1 MRRYLAALGLCFV
14 LVASAHAQRPAYN
27 PYAKQ
32 TEEDLAAVRP
42 DGKLNWPAFFKSKAM
57 EDRFK
62 VYFAQGS
69 CTGTNMRIVNAL
81 EANKVV
87 VNDLPEE
94 SFLGLAGKV
103 SAGTVAMASEKGVPM
118 MVVTHPA
125 GVSKVSI
132 SGKMNPADLRP
143 GMMVKFSGRV
153 DNHGKGVKPIDSLEI
168 FTPDAKFK
176 WKAIITDR
184 QQNIA
189 ATVLNNQP
197 KGPNGRPI
205 LPNGV
210 TAFILPDRVRL
221 PTTDSWNLTLQ
232 RQTVGGI
239 AVEAAYVGTKGTHV
253 FAGFGGDYDFNQATL
268 VGYPTLTTNQ
278 RKPFFNKFGWA
289 QNFRFYGSD
298 ASNNFHS
305 LQLKAEKRFSTSYSL
320 LTHYTWSRSFHYTGT
335 YYNQD
340 AKQAYGPNDNHR
352 SHVFTLAG
360 VWEVPF
366 GKGRKFLSNTGKA
379 VDAVLGGWQLSTI

>member
-1 MRRYLAALGLCFV
+1 MCRYLAALGLCFV

-62 VYFAQGS
+62 VYFAQGY
-69 CTGTNMRIVNAL
+69 CKGTSKRIVNAL
-81 EANKVV
+81 QANKVV

-103 SAGTVAMASEKGVPM
+103 SEGTVAMASEKGVPM

-189 ATVLNNQP
+189 ATVLKVEGSLLQVQVP
-197 KGPNGRPI
+197 AG
-205 LPNGV
+205 
-210 TAFILPDRVRL
+210 RVRK
-221 PTTDSWNLTLQ
+221 LTFQVKENPEIIVTGSTLDLISA
-232 RQTVGGI
+232 GDEI
-239 AVEAAYVGTKGTHV
+239 STKGLVYLSGEGAGGVPVV
-253 FAGFGGDYDFNQATL
+253 FASEVIVKKAFARDRA
-268 VGYPTLTTNQ
+268 
-278 RKPFFNKFGWA
+278 A
-289 QNFRFYGSD
+289 E
-298 ASNNFHS
+298 A
-305 LQLKAEKRFSTSYSL
+305 KAEEVL
-320 LTHYTWSRSFHYTGT
+320 V
-335 YYNQD
+335 
-340 AKQAYGPNDNHR
+340 AKK
-352 SHVFTLAG
+352 LAANA
-360 VWEVPF
+360 EE
-366 GKGRKFLSNTGKA
+366 N
-379 VDAVLGGWQLSTI
+379 

>member
-1 MRRYLAALGLCFV
+1 MRQYLAAFGLCFV

-189 ATVLNNQP
+189 ATVLKVEGSLLQVQVP
-197 KGPNGRPI
+197 AG
-205 LPNGV
+205 
-210 TAFILPDRVRL
+210 RVRK
-221 PTTDSWNLTLQ
+221 LTFQVKENPEIIVTGSTLDLISA
-232 RQTVGGI
+232 GDEI
-239 AVEAAYVGTKGTHV
+239 STKGLVYLSGEGAGGVPVV
-253 FAGFGGDYDFNQATL
+253 FASEVIVKKAFARDRAAE
-268 VGYPTLTTNQ
+268 V
-278 RKPFFNKFGWA
+278 
-289 QNFRFYGSD
+289 
-298 ASNNFHS
+298 
-305 LQLKAEKRFSTSYSL
+305 KAEAEL
-320 LTHYTWSRSFHYTGT
+320 V
-335 YYNQD
+335 
-340 AKQAYGPNDNHR
+340 AKK
-352 SHVFTLAG
+352 LAANA
-360 VWEVPF
+360 EE
-366 GKGRKFLSNTGKA
+366 N
-379 VDAVLGGWQLSTI
+379 

>member
-1 MRRYLAALGLCFV
+1 MRRFLVALGFCLL
-14 LVASAHAQRPAYN
+14 LVASANAQRPAYN

-94 SFLGLAGKV
+94 SFLGLAAKV
-103 SAGTVAMASEKGVPM
+103 NGGTVAMASENGGPM

-189 ATVLNNQP
+189 ATVLKVEGSLLQVQVP
-197 KGPNGRPI
+197 AG
-205 LPNGV
+205 
-210 TAFILPDRVRL
+210 RVRK
-221 PTTDSWNLTLQ
+221 LTFQVKENPEIIVTGSTLDLISAGDEIS
-232 RQTVGGI
+232 TKGLVYLSGEGAGGVPVVFASEVI
-239 AVEAAYVGTKGTHV
+239 VKKAFARDRAAEVKAEAA
-253 FAGFGGDYDFNQATL
+253 L
-268 VGYPTLTTNQ
+268 VAKKLAAN
-278 RKPFFNKFGWA
+278 
-289 QNFRFYGSD
+289 
-298 ASNNFHS
+298 
-305 LQLKAEKRFSTSYSL
+305 AEE
-320 LTHYTWSRSFHYTGT
+320 
-335 YYNQD
+335 N
-340 AKQAYGPNDNHR
+340 
-352 SHVFTLAG
+352 
-360 VWEVPF
+360 
-366 GKGRKFLSNTGKA
+366 
-379 VDAVLGGWQLSTI
+379 

>member
-1 MRRYLAALGLCFV
+1 MCRYLAALGLCFV

-189 ATVLNNQP
+189 ATVLKVEGSLLQVQVP
-197 KGPNGRPI
+197 AG
-205 LPNGV
+205 
-210 TAFILPDRVRL
+210 RVRK
-221 PTTDSWNLTLQ
+221 LTFQVKENPEIIVTGSTLDLISA
-232 RQTVGGI
+232 GDEI
-239 AVEAAYVGTKGTHV
+239 STKGLVYLSGEGAGGVPVV
-253 FAGFGGDYDFNQATL
+253 FASEVIVKKAFARDRAAE
-268 VGYPTLTTNQ
+268 V
-278 RKPFFNKFGWA
+278 
-289 QNFRFYGSD
+289 
-298 ASNNFHS
+298 
-305 LQLKAEKRFSTSYSL
+305 KAEAEL
-320 LTHYTWSRSFHYTGT
+320 V
-335 YYNQD
+335 
-340 AKQAYGPNDNHR
+340 AKK
-352 SHVFTLAG
+352 LAANA
-360 VWEVPF
+360 EE
-366 GKGRKFLSNTGKA
+366 N
-379 VDAVLGGWQLSTI
+379 